1 MSYNYTNCLLGLI
14 IKVISFL
21 GNSTS
26 EWHTGVEPLDR
37 KSVQRYDFF
46 LKPPNFSAFFL
57 LFLLII
63 VLEQLLAPQ
72 LSKKIMDIYDLY
84 IVFCL
89 ASKWIQRDYH
99 QCEIGMLLTESTKTL
114 EMFVLNLRN

>member
-37 KSVQRYDFF
+37 KSVQRYNFF
-46 LKPPNFSAFFL
+46 FNRANF
-57 LFLLII
+57 
-63 VLEQLLAPQ
+63 LAEKCIFICVCE
-72 LSKKIMDIYDLY
+72 KKVVIL
-84 IVFCL
+84 
-89 ASKWIQRDYH
+89 QR
-99 QCEIGMLLTESTKTL
+99 
-114 EMFVLNLRN
+114 R